1 MNDMPSSQPAR
12 TGYAPVNGL
21 KLYFEVH
28 GPSRPDVPSLVLLHG
43 GGDTIETSFSQ
54 ILPLLARQRQVIAFE
69 QQGCGR
75 TADIVDRPFTFEQSA
90 EDTTALLDYLQ
101 VDHAD
106 LFGFSNG
113 GSIALHVAMRH
124 PQLVR
129 RIIAVTAVMQR
140 NSCHPQFWES
150 MKTATP
156 EAMPWQLREA
166 YIKVAPDPENFES
179 FFYKSRNRMR
189 DFKDVPD
196 EAIRAIAAP
205 TLIVGADRDVMQP
218 EGAVALYRVLPHA
231 QLAILPN
238 TEHMQITSRTD
249 WLVPMI
255 EAFLNAPPHPG
266 EGPEL
271 IGR

>member
-1 MNDMPSSQPAR
+1 
-12 TGYAPVNGL
+12 
-21 KLYFEVH
+21 
-28 GPSRPDVPSLVLLHG
+28 
-43 GGDTIETSFSQ
+43 
-54 ILPLLARQRQVIAFE
+54 
-69 QQGCGR
+69 
-75 TADIVDRPFTFEQSA
+75 
-90 EDTTALLDYLQ
+90 
-101 VDHAD
+101 
-106 LFGFSNG
+106 
-113 GSIALHVAMRH
+113 MRH

-129 RIIAVTAVMQR
+129 KIIAVTAVMKR
-140 NSCHPQFWES
+140 NWCHPQFWES

-205 TLIVGADRDVMQP
+205 TLVVGADRDVMQP
-218 EGAVALYRVLPHA
+218 EGAVALYRMLPHA
-231 QLAILPN
+231 QLIILPN